1 MRGRGRGREDHRGL
15 ETAGVR
21 QAERNMED
29 KKDSVMRVF
38 DVIKCYSSFFY
49 IKIL

>member
-21 QAERNMED
+21 QAERNMEEE
-29 KKDSVMRVF
+29 R
-38 DVIKCYSSFFY
+38 KCDEGV
-49 IKIL
+49 

>member
-21 QAERNMED
+21 QAERRQERQCD
-29 KKDSVMRVF
+29 EGV
-38 DVIKCYSSFFY
+38 
-49 IKIL
+49 